1 MPPWLPSA
9 SRASPNHLSEFRHR
23 RKRQTSGRSDQR
35 GARPARRAPVG
46 RRLRRGLRRRALGGD
61 ARAGDGG
68 WGTGRAGRG
77 GLPIAALLRALECG
91 VLDRW
96 ERIIIPV
103 IRTLFKAPRFAL
115 GSGAGRDRCQPQ
127 HCRSSLVGEPLRQ
140 TPNTGYRA
148 PGWWEHRPRPKL
160 TPLLSS
166 RIARARR
173 TPGPR
178 SGAGRYPAPLH
189 PPDQLWGRV
198 ASPQLPAGVMA
209 GAEGA
214 RKRPAD

>member
-1 MPPWLPSA
+1 MKARPTAHQSGDCRPPADQANLGGERLARRDSA
-9 SRASPNHLSEFRHR
+9 ARYDR
-23 RKRQTSGRSDQR
+23 RRRCCRRSDQR
-35 GARPARRAPVG
+35 DG
-46 RRLRRGLRRRALGGD
+46 RRLRRSLGRRALRGD
-61 ARAGDGG
+61 AGTDNDGLGIDRATRSGG
-68 WGTGRAGRG
+68 LCHTAPGTGEW
-77 GLPIAALLRALECG
+77 IAE
-91 VLDRW
+91 
-96 ERIIIPV
+96 PV
-103 IRTLFKAPRFAL
+103 GTHHHPGDWDAVQGAAIRAL

-127 HCRSSLVGEPLRQ
+127 RCRSSLVGEPLRQ

-189 PPDQLWGRV
+189 PPD
-198 ASPQLPAGVMA
+198 
-209 GAEGA
+209 
-214 RKRPAD
+214 